1 MQSTTGLGWR
11 PLIAAVALAASTL
24 APPAAQADS
33 GNTVVFP
40 GMEIRQGTN
49 LCTLGFVD
57 VSQRVAY
64 SAGHCRAP
72 GPVTDRAGRPI
83 GVTTSSRSS
92 VAQGAVITTD
102 QPIVD
107 YQRIALNP
115 GVTVNDVLPDGRVLE
130 SGASGGLVAGAP
142 FCHIGVVT
150 GESCGTVERV
160 NNRWFTMTNG
170 VVSQHGDSGGPVYVP
185 DGDRAVL
192 VGLFNSTWGS
202 FPAAVF
208 WPTDDPETA
217 TD

>member
-1 MQSTTGLGWR
+1 MRSV
-11 PLIAAVALAASTL
+11 IVAAALAAIASSPL
-24 APPAAQADS
+24 MPPVAHADP
-33 GNTVVFP
+33 GVLVYP

-57 VSQRVAY
+57 VTHRVGY

-83 GVTTSSRSS
+83 GVTTSSQST
-92 VAQGAVITTD
+92 VAQGAIIATDQVIT
-102 QPIVD
+102 D

-115 GVTVNDVLPDGRVLE
+115 DVTVNDVLPDGRVLE
-130 SGASGGLVAGAP
+130 SGAAGGLVAGAP
-142 FCHIGVVT
+142 ICHFGVVS

-170 VVSQHGDSGGPVYVP
+170 VVSQKGDSGGPVYVL
-185 DGDRAVL
+185 DGDHAVL

-208 WPTDDPETA
+208 WPTGDPETS

>member
-1 MQSTTGLGWR
+1 M
-11 PLIAAVALAASTL
+11 
-24 APPAAQADS
+24 
-33 GNTVVFP
+33 
-40 GMEIRQGTN
+40 
-49 LCTLGFVD
+49 
-57 VSQRVAY
+57 
-64 SAGHCRAP
+64 
-72 GPVTDRAGRPI
+72 
-83 GVTTSSRSS
+83 
-92 VAQGAVITTD
+92 ITTD

-142 FCHIGVVT
+142 ICHFGVVT